1 MQSQSNTKELL
12 FKALTACL
20 PYMQGLEGDNSN
32 DPSVGIYQDYEL
44 TDAYNLAKQA
54 VEAGISEKE
63 KERRLFAAMAL
74 QGILSN
80 QQLLINIEGVEGG
93 EGGWA
98 VRAVDNLLIE
108 LEK

>member
-1 MQSQSNTKELL
+1 M

-20 PYMQGLEGDNSN
+20 PYMQGLESDNSN

-44 TDAYNLAKQA
+44 TEAYELAKNA
-54 VEAGISEKE
+54 VYTKFDEMA

-80 QQLLINIEGVEGG
+80 QQLLINIESVDGG
-93 EGGWA
+93 AEGWA
-98 VRAVDNLLIE
+98 VRSADALLLE
-108 LEK
+108 LAK